1 MARPQ
6 GTGSAKSFTSNLTEQ
21 GPAAGDRCKASLR
34 RLYSMSAQHQSDLAV
49 AGRQLADGC
58 CVPQCGAMAIQNLSA
73 RDFRIDLFRGL
84 SLWFIFLDHIPET
97 YLNHLTPKNFGFSD
111 AAEILVFLSGFASG
125 SVYGGI
131 ARQSGMTSA
140 LLRVLR
146 RAFEIY
152 IAQIVTIVGLLA
164 VIALFAVRQPD
175 LLDHAN
181 LALFVAN
188 PAEALFQAALL
199 RYSPVNLDPLLLMAI
214 LHFGLVLVL
223 PAMIRWPTPTLIAS
237 AALYFVS
244 HWLDWSLPAY
254 PRGVIYFNP
263 LNWQLLY
270 VIGMWWGMKSAREK
284 PDVLKSRVLVSL
296 AVIYL
301 LFSFFIT
308 LGWHFH
314 SLEAY
319 VPQVIVATIYPI
331 DKGDLD
337 SLRLMHFLALALLC
351 WCILPS
357 DLPLLRTPLLRPVV
371 QCGEYSLGIYC
382 ISVLLSFAAHAIL
395 NLGWNDLVSET
406 LVSVAGIAV
415 MAATAVVLAKVNRA
429 TDAHPCTL

>member
-1 MARPQ
+1 
-6 GTGSAKSFTSNLTEQ
+6 
-21 GPAAGDRCKASLR
+21 
-34 RLYSMSAQHQSDLAV
+34 MSAQHQPDAAV
-49 AGRQLADGC
+49 MVNGQLADGC
-58 CVPQCGAMAIQNLSA
+58 HVPHCDATALRSLSD

-84 SLWFIFLDHIPET
+84 SLWLIFLDHIPET

-111 AAEILVFLSGFASG
+111 AAEILVFLSGLASG
-125 SVYGGI
+125 SVYGSVAYQSGI
-131 ARQSGMTSA
+131 ATA
-140 LLRVLR
+140 LFRVLR

-152 IAQIVTIVGLLA
+152 VAQIVTVVALLA
-164 VIALFAVRQPD
+164 VISLFAVRQPN

-181 LALFVAN
+181 LAVFVAN
-188 PAEALFQAALL
+188 PAEALFQATLL

-223 PAMIRWPTPTLIAS
+223 PAMIRWPTQTLITS
-237 AALYFVS
+237 ALLYFVS
-244 HWLDWSLPAY
+244 HWLDWSLSAY

-263 LNWQLLY
+263 LDWQLLY
-270 VIGMWWGMKSAREK
+270 VIGMWWGMKPAWEK
-284 PDVLKSRVLVSL
+284 LGVLKSRILVSL
-296 AVIYL
+296 AGIYL

-319 VPQVIVATIYPI
+319 VPAVIVRMIYPI

-337 SLRLMHFLALALLC
+337 ILRLLHFLALALLC
-351 WCILPS
+351 WRMLPC
-357 DLPLLRTPLLRPVV
+357 DLPLLRTRLLRPLV
-371 QCGEYSLGIYC
+371 QCGEYSLVIYC

-395 NLGWNDLVSET
+395 NLGWNDLVSQT

-415 MAATAVVLAKVNRA
+415 MAAIAVVLAKVNRA